1 MPLYRARA
9 AALMLGLSFVAGC
22 SPVVAPT
29 PTPSPTYQCVPEA
42 GGDPLPCGPIEFEAS
57 QRRDALYAEAEAVY
71 RRLWAEMARVD
82 SDPAPHMTTELEAV
96 TAGPYRETLEQLL
109 VAMRGNQRLSGD
121 SSLVWVRR
129 LIGLQRSGSVVA
141 LNVCT
146 DDRQALFANPAGG
159 EPLQGRAVDRRV
171 YLARADGVGPLRIV
185 DSEFARVE
193 SC

>member
-1 MPLYRARA
+1 MKRILVGAV
-9 AALMLGLSFVAGC
+9 MLGLAFTTGC
-22 SPVVAPT
+22 DSTAA
-29 PTPSPTYQCVPEA
+29 PSPTYLCVPEA
-42 GGDPLPCGPIEFEAS
+42 GGDAVPCDATDFEAA

-96 TAGPYRETLEQLL
+96 TAGPYRETLVQLL

-129 LIGLQRSGSVVA
+129 LIGLERSGSVVA
-141 LNVCT
+141 LHVCT

-159 EPLQGRAVDRRV
+159 DPLRGRAVDRLI
-171 YLARADGVGPLRIV
+171 YLARADGVGALRIV

-193 SC
+193 AC